1 MAYQIDFYCN
11 LIHWFINYDIRVG
24 VGVWEGPKLND
35 EYEQPLRPVSF
46 KIETIRQSLNAT
58 NGKTSF
64 PISKSFFEIRVHLFS
79 FEQHGV
85 SDNSVKPLQNPCT
98 ERVELCLPIT
108 MN

>member
-58 NGKTSF
+58 NGKPLFQYQNHSLKYGVWGLRQIRLTS
-64 PISKSFFEIRVHLFS
+64 PEPWH
-79 FEQHGV
+79 
-85 SDNSVKPLQNPCT
+85 
-98 ERVELCLPIT
+98 
-108 MN
+108 